1 MKRMKRIYSLL
12 MLAAIAVM
20 TSLSVVA
27 QVSRPA
33 APGGDVLTTGKTY
46 TFFCY
51 SKLAGQMIRTSWD
64 GAIYSPGAGTNPF
77 SVALTAQ
84 ENSDQT
90 WSFYYDTEVTTTV
103 DEVTTTETVR
113 YYMNIP
119 SGTGNVNVKATE
131 QCDWAIAAGQYEG
144 FYFVMPGEGNNPST
158 LGYNMHMNAGNEYVV
173 SSYYGD
179 SWYPDFYGGVLQD
192 EYGDNVY
199 ISDDPEENRVV
210 MADSSSCNWAFVEV
224 DNVPAFLEKAE
235 VFAFLNT
242 FYDNYVNEDDPLD
255 GFKISYNAALAL
267 YNGGNYAAEDV
278 DKIKATLN
286 NKVALYRALNEY
298 MADDDVQ
305 EALPDEISAAA
316 EVFESLSDADAVA
329 AALERLT
336 KAVADFKMGIGDVTA
351 MGQNMSFEDLSAQ
364 GGGTTTGVQGAPAG
378 WNVYVKG
385 QQVTTAD
392 EVRSAGFN
400 AWHGQNADGTGAK
413 DGEYIFGIWNSSIPE
428 YEISQT
434 IEGLDNGTY
443 TITAALMA
451 GANGNGS
458 RRTTQRIFGNLN
470 STYYGYE
477 EDYNPEELDFSEVYG
492 FQSNDEIV
500 TDTELRPMEVRA
512 YVYDGTLT
520 FGVRTDGNLAAA
532 NRTER
537 NGAGGDGWFKVDNF
551 RILKEGYIADDAMA
565 VLTFFRDKLSDI
577 VGDTDIKMFPND
589 RESALTEL
597 ANVSNVSSTDD
608 PAVINAAIGFV
619 RSCIPSV
626 QAGIK
631 AYQRLGDAIVTAYD
645 NLEKYDSKAGAGEY
659 ADVIMAVEERWDNQE
674 YATEPE
680 IDEAIQELADALQ
693 ACKESDTIEAGDDLT
708 EYLKNPSFEDWQST
722 QSNDTSGTTENAPN
736 GWNLIIN
743 GIAVQTADDIRAAGF
758 SNWCAINRGDNIDVE
773 FEGETYTHQYT
784 DGEHLWGM
792 WADNIPTVELY
803 QELSLPAG
811 IYTLQADVVVQH
823 DWGGMNITTQR
834 LFGND
839 AVQMY
844 GRDYDYGENFTQDM
858 LDAQV
863 LQEYNTNEDITY
875 FSYAGYDNDV
885 SYDYTSLARP
895 MSLNFRVG
903 EDGKARIGFRTN
915 NVDAN
920 GTEHPHA
927 CAGWFKL
934 DNFRLSCVSVGL
946 VPSPELPE
954 GITEMQ
960 SDSAGSAIYNLAGQR
975 IDHLM
980 KGLNIVGGKKVM
992 VK

>member
-1 MKRMKRIYSLL
+1 MKRIYSLL

-27 QVSRPA
+27 QVPRPA
-33 APGGDVLTTGKTY
+33 APGGDVLTNGKTY

-77 SVALTAQ
+77 TVALTAQ

-103 DEVTTTETVR
+103 DEETVTETVR

-131 QCDWAIAAGQYEG
+131 QCDWAIAAGKYEG
-144 FYFVMPGEGNNPST
+144 FYFVKPGEGNNAST

-173 SSYYGD
+173 ASYYGD

-199 ISDDPEENRVV
+199 ISDDPDENRVV

-255 GFKISYNAALAL
+255 GFRISYSAALAL

-286 NKVALYRALNEY
+286 NKVALYRALNEA

-316 EVFESLSDADAVA
+316 EAFEALSDADAVA

-336 KAVADFKMGIGDVTA
+336 KAVADFKMGIGEVTA

-364 GGGTTTGVQGAPAG
+364 GGNTTTGVQGAPTG
-378 WNVYVKG
+378 WNVYINGKQAV
-385 QQVTTAD
+385 TAD
-392 EVRSAGFN
+392 DVRAAGVG

-413 DGEYIFGIWNSSIPE
+413 DGEYIFGIWNNNIPE

-443 TITAALMA
+443 TITAALMV

-470 STYYGYE
+470 STYFAAVDEY
-477 EDYNPEELDFSEVYG
+477 DIAQLDMSEVYG
-492 FQSNDEIV
+492 FQENVEV
-500 TDTELRPMEVRA
+500 QTDTELQPIEVRA

-520 FGVRTDGNLAAA
+520 FGVRTDGNIAAA
-532 NRTER
+532 LRTER

-551 RILKEGYIADDAMA
+551 RIMKEGYNASDAMA
-565 VLTFFRDKLSDI
+565 IVEFYGSKLYDVLDESENRMYPSVREAVLTEITNSY
-577 VGDTDIKMFPND
+577 
-589 RESALTEL
+589 S
-597 ANVSNVSSTDD
+597 VSVNDD
-608 PAVINAAIGFV
+608 PAVINATIASL
-619 RSCIPSV
+619 RSSIIDV
-626 QAGIK
+626 QASVG
-631 AYQRLGDAIVTAYD
+631 AYNRLADALISAYD
-645 NLEKYDSKAGAGEY
+645 NLAKYETKAGAGEY
-659 ADVIMAVEERWDNQE
+659 ADVIMEVESTWENEE
-674 YATEPE
+674 YTTEAE
-680 IDEAIQELADALQ
+680 IDAAIQELADALQ
-693 ACKESDTIEAGDDLT
+693 ACKESNTIEAGDDLT
-708 EYLKNPSFEDWQST
+708 EYLKNPSFEDWST
-722 QSNDTSGTTENAPN
+722 QGSDNSGSTEATPN

-743 GIAVQTADDIRAAGF
+743 GQEVRTADDIRAAGF

-773 FEGETYTHQYT
+773 FEGEVYTHQYT

-811 IYTLQADVVVQH
+811 IYTLQADMVVQH

-858 LDAQV
+858 LDAQL

-915 NVDAN
+915 NVDAS

-960 SDSAGSAIYNLAGQR
+960 SDSASSAIYNLAGQR

>member
-1 MKRMKRIYSLL
+1 MKRIYSML

-27 QVSRPA
+27 QVPRPA

-64 GAIYSPGAGTNPF
+64 GAIYSPGAGTSPF
-77 SVALTAQ
+77 TVQLVAQ
-84 ENSDQT
+84 ENSDGT
-90 WSFYYDTEVTTTV
+90 WSFFHDT
-103 DEVTTTETVR
+103 DEGDEAVR
-113 YYMNIP
+113 YFMNIP

-131 QCDWAIAAGQYEG
+131 QCDWTIAPGQYDG
-144 FYFVMPGEGNNPST
+144 FYFVMPGEGNNPMAI
-158 LGYNMHMNAGNEYVV
+158 GYNMHMNTGNEYVV
-173 SSYYGD
+173 ASYYGD

-235 VFAFLNT
+235 VFAFLNN
-242 FYDNYVNEDDPLD
+242 FYDNYVSEDDPID
-255 GFKISYNAALAL
+255 GFRISYNAALAI
-267 YNGGNYAAEDV
+267 YNGGAYAPSDV
-278 DKIKATLN
+278 DRITATLN
-286 NKVALYRALNEY
+286 NKLALYRALNEA
-298 MADDDVQ
+298 MADDEVQ
-305 EALPDEISAAA
+305 EALPDVISAAA
-316 EVFESLSDADAVA
+316 EAFESLSDADAVA
-329 AALERLT
+329 AALDKLN
-336 KAVADFKMGIGDVTA
+336 KAVSDFKLGIGDVTS
-351 MGQNMSFEDLSAQ
+351 MGVNMSFEDLSAQ

-378 WNVYVKG
+378 WNVYIKG

-392 EVRSAGFN
+392 EVRSAGFS

-413 DGEYIFGIWNSSIPE
+413 DGEYIFGIWNGTIPQ
-428 YEISQT
+428 YELSQT
-434 IEGLDNGTY
+434 IEGLENGSY
-443 TITAALMA
+443 TITAALMV
-451 GANGNGS
+451 GANGSGS

-470 STYYGYE
+470 STYFAAVDEY
-477 EDYNPEELDFSEVYG
+477 DMAELDMSEVYG
-492 FQSNDEIV
+492 FQENVETQ
-500 TDTELRPMEVRA
+500 TDTELQPISVRA

-520 FGVRTDGNLAAA
+520 FGVRTDGNIAAA
-532 NRTER
+532 LRTER

-551 RILKEGYIADDAMA
+551 RILKEGYYASDAMA
-565 VLTFFRDKLSDI
+565 IVEFYGSKLYDLLSESENRMYPS
-577 VGDTDIKMFPND
+577 T
-589 RESALTEL
+589 REAALTEI
-597 ANVSNVSSTDD
+597 SNSYSTTINSE
-608 PAVINAAIGFV
+608 PAVIDATIASL
-619 RSCIPSV
+619 RSSIIDV
-626 QAGIK
+626 QASVG
-631 AYQRLGDAIVTAYD
+631 AYNRLADALLSAYD
-645 NLEKYDSKAGAGEY
+645 NLAKYETKAGAGEY
-659 ADVIMAVEERWDNQE
+659 ADVIMEVESMWASEE
-674 YATEPE
+674 YLFEAE
-680 IDEAIQELADALQ
+680 IDAAIQELADALQ
-693 ACKESDTIEAGDDLT
+693 ACKESNTIEAGDDLT

-722 QSNDTSGTTENAPN
+722 QSNDTSGSTEATPN

-743 GIAVQTADDIRAAGF
+743 GQEVRTVAEINAAGF

-834 LFGND
+834 LFAND

-844 GRDYDYGENFTQDM
+844 GRDYDYGDNFTPDM

-895 MSLNFRVG
+895 MSINFRVG

-915 NVDAN
+915 NVDAS

-960 SDSAGSAIYNLAGQR
+960 SDTAGSAIYNLAGQR
-975 IDHLM
+975 IDRLM
-980 KGLNIVGGKKVM
+980 KGLNIVGGRKVL